1 MFEEQIL
8 ILAAKEETEP
18 SLDENGMESF
28 EDVMASVF
36 WDLLLSK
43 EILMESQR
51 LFMTKKG
58 QEQ

>member
-8 ILAAKEETEP
+8 TLAAEAETEP
-18 SLDENGMESF
+18 SLDENGMEPF
-28 EDVMASVF
+28 EDIMASVF

-51 LFMTKKG
+51 LFMTKRG
-58 QEQ
+58 QE